1 MNEYKGGTKVVK
13 GVYLN
18 KANGELTQLYG
29 QVRVLPGGSD
39 ERYIKV
45 PGLLAVMG
53 GPFVGLAFVIF
64 LPLVGIIGMIGF
76 LVYKAWHGLVALGRK
91 VFQPVAV
98 GQEPGMAYLTQR
110 RGTAGK
116 GAQNGKGTE
125 EGHADAGIEQIADE
139 VAKRREQGE
148 K

>member
-1 MNEYKGGTKVVK
+1 MKEYRGGNKVAK

-18 KANGELTQLYG
+18 RADGELVQLYD
-29 QVRVLPGGSD
+29 QVRVLPGGGG

-45 PGLLAVMG
+45 PGALAVMG

-64 LPLVGIIGMIGF
+64 LPLIGIIGLIGF
-76 LVYKAWHGLVALGRK
+76 LAYKAWHGMAVLGQK
-91 VFQPVAV
+91 VFRPVAI

-116 GAQNGKGTE
+116 GEQKGQGAE
-125 EGHADAGIEQIADE
+125 PEIDKIAEE
-139 VAKRREQGE
+139 VAQRREKGE

>member
-1 MNEYKGGTKVVK
+1 MNANKGGTKVAK

-18 KANGELTQLYG
+18 LANGELVQLYG
-29 QVRVLPGGSD
+29 QVRVLPGGGND
-39 ERYIKV
+39 KYIKV
-45 PGLLAVMG
+45 PGILAVIG

-76 LVYKAWHGLVALGRK
+76 LVYKAWHGTVALGRK

-116 GAQNGKGTE
+116 GEQGEKGAK
-125 EGHADAGIEQIADE
+125 EGQADAGIEKIADE
-139 VAKRREQGE
+139 VARRREQGE

>member
-1 MNEYKGGTKVVK
+1 MKEYRGGTKAAK

-18 KANGELTQLYG
+18 RANGELVQLHG
-29 QVRVLPGGSD
+29 QVLVLPGGGG

-45 PGLLAVMG
+45 PGALAVMG
-53 GPFVGLAFVIF
+53 GPFIGLAFVIF
-64 LPLVGIIGMIGF
+64 LPLVGIIGLIGF
-76 LVYKAWHGLVALGRK
+76 LAYKLWHGTVTLGRK
-91 VFQPVAV
+91 VFQPVAI

-116 GAQNGKGTE
+116 GGQPAKKTE
-125 EGHADAGIEQIADE
+125 PGIEQIAKE
-139 VAKRREQGE
+139 VATRREQGE

>member
-1 MNEYKGGTKVVK
+1 MKEYKGGTKAAK

-18 KANGELTQLYG
+18 RANGELVQLYG
-29 QVRVLPGGSD
+29 QVRVLPGGGG

-45 PGLLAVMG
+45 PGWLAVMG
-53 GPFVGLAFVIF
+53 GPFAGLALVLF
-64 LPLVGIIGMIGF
+64 LPTIGIIGMLGF
-76 LVYKAWHGLVALGRK
+76 LAYKAWHGMVTLGRK
-91 VFQPVAV
+91 VFQPVAI

-116 GAQNGKGTE
+116 GEQHEKMDE
-125 EGHADAGIEQIADE
+125 PGIEKIAEE
-139 VAKRREQGE
+139 VAQRREQGE